1 MQAQASDSL
10 VSRLMGIITFK
21 TPVYKEVAEDKTA
34 TSMAA
39 IIVVVVA
46 VLVGLISGLISSG
59 RSLVYTLVYTVIV
72 QLISWAIGSWLLAF
86 IAKQFF
92 HGDTDTGEM
101 LRVTGYTSIFQ
112 ILGVIP
118 VVGSIIGGL
127 LQVVANVIGIR
138 EAAGFDTTKAILTV
152 VIEWVIIL
160 VISGI
165 IGAILALVLIGT
177 SMVTP

>member
-1 MQAQASDSL
+1 MQAQATDSL

-21 TPVYKEVAEDKTA
+21 TPVYKEVAEDRTA

-46 VLVGLISGLISSG
+46 VLVGLISGLFSSG
-59 RSLVYTLVYTVIV
+59 RGLVYTLVYTVAV
-72 QLISWAIGSWLLAF
+72 QLIGWAIGSWLLAF

-118 VVGSIIGGL
+118 FLGIIGSI
-127 LQVVANVIGIR
+127 LQAVANVIGIR

>member
-1 MQAQASDSL
+1 MQAQATDSL
-10 VSRLMGIITFK
+10 VNRLIGIITFK
-21 TPVYKEVAEDKTA
+21 TPVYKEVAEDRTA

-59 RSLVYTLVYTVIV
+59 RSLVYTLAYTIIV
-72 QLISWAIGSWLLAF
+72 QLIGWAIGSWLLAF

-101 LRVTGYTSIFQ
+101 LRVTGHTSIFQ

-118 VVGSIIGGL
+118 FLGIIGSI
-127 LQVVANVIGIR
+127 LQAVANVIGIR

>member
-1 MQAQASDSL
+1 MQAQATGSL

-72 QLISWAIGSWLLAF
+72 QLIGWAIGSWLLAF

-101 LRVTGYTSIFQ
+101 LRVTGHTSIFQ

-118 VVGSIIGGL
+118 FLGIIGSI
-127 LQVVANVIGIR
+127 LQAVANVIGIR

>member
-1 MQAQASDSL
+1 MQAQATDSL
-10 VSRLMGIITFK
+10 VNRLIGIITFK

-59 RSLVYTLVYTVIV
+59 RSLVYTLAYTIIV
-72 QLISWAIGSWLLAF
+72 QLIGWAIGSWLLAF

-101 LRVTGYTSIFQ
+101 LRVTGHTSIFQ

-118 VVGSIIGGL
+118 FLGIIGSI
-127 LQVVANVIGIR
+127 LQAVANVIGIR

>member
-1 MQAQASDSL
+1 MQAQATGSL
-10 VSRLMGIITFK
+10 VNRLMGIITFK

-59 RSLVYTLVYTVIV
+59 RSLVYTLVYTIIV
-72 QLISWAIGSWLLAF
+72 QLIGWAIGSWLLAF

-101 LRVTGYTSIFQ
+101 LRVTGHTSIFQ

-118 VVGSIIGGL
+118 FLGIIGSI
-127 LQVVANVIGIR
+127 LQAVANVIGIR

>member
-1 MQAQASDSL
+1 
-10 VSRLMGIITFK
+10 
-21 TPVYKEVAEDKTA
+21 VYKEVAEDKTA

-46 VLVGLISGLISSG
+46 VLVGLISGLFNSVQG
-59 RSLVYTLVYTVIV
+59 LVYSLVYSIVV
-72 QLISWAIGSWLLAF
+72 QLIIWAIGSWLLAF

-92 HGDTDTGEM
+92 HGDTDTSEM

-127 LQVVANVIGIR
+127 LQAVANVIGIR

-152 VIEWVIIL
+152 VIEWVIVLIII
-160 VISGI
+160 VI
-165 IGAILALVLIGT
+165 IGVILGLLFFGAAMT
-177 SMVTP
+177 TR